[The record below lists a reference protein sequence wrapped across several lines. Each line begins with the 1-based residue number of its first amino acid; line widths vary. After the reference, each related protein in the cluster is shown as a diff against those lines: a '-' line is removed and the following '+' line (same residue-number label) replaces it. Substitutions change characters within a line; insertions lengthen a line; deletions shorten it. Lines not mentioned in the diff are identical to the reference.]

1 MGKIIPHGSIYQNR
15 NKGMGS
21 IVYTP
26 NEVAKLLRIRVA
38 TVYEL
43 IKSGEIPAFQIGKN
57 YKVPKDKFDK
67 WFLTKTMEQTKE
79 RKKHDTA

>member
-1 MGKIIPHGSIYQNR
+1 M
-15 NKGMGS
+15 
-21 IVYTP
+21 
-26 NEVAKLLRIRVA
+26 A

>member
-1 MGKIIPHGSIYQNR
+1 ME
-15 NKGMGS
+15 S

-43 IKSGEIPAFQIGKN
+43 IKCGDLPAIRIGKN
-57 YKVPKDKFDK
+57 YKIPKSEFDK
-67 WFLTKTMEQTKE
+67 WILDRTVEQGEE
-79 RKKHDTA
+79 RRNGS

>member
-1 MGKIIPHGSIYQNR
+1 ME
-15 NKGMGS
+15 S

-43 IKSGEIPAFQIGKN
+43 IKSGDLPALKIGKN
-57 YKVPKDKFDK
+57 YKVPKEGFEE
-67 WFLTKTMEQTKE
+67 WLFIRTREQMEEREKT
-79 RKKHDTA
+79 

>member
-1 MGKIIPHGSIYQNR
+1 MER
-15 NKGMGS
+15 V
-21 IVYTP
+21 VYTP
-26 NEVAKLLRIRVA
+26 KEVSILLRIRVA

-43 IKSGEIPAFQIGKN
+43 IKSGDIPAFQIGKN